1 MKAGFLGAA
10 WDGNLH
16 EVLEYLKG
24 RVMEMLGF
32 RELHR
37 METCRKYWSTS
48 VNLFIDKKDA
58 VFCIL
63 IDRDLSDS
71 VRIVC
76 TSSVM
81 VLHVLVVCML

>member
-1 MKAGFLGAA
+1 
-10 WDGNLH
+10 
-16 EVLEYLKG
+16 
-24 RVMEMLGF
+24 
-32 RELHR
+32 

-48 VNLFIDKKDA
+48 VNLFIDKKDS

-63 IDRDLSDS
+63 TDGDLSDS

-81 VLHVLVVCML
+81 VLHVLVVIML